1 MSTTEKT
8 GQAKGVSV
16 RGVNVSYGVVHVIR
30 DLDLEIAPGEF
41 IVLLGASG
49 CGKSTLL
56 SVIAGL
62 RDVSGGQIWIGNENV
77 TWHEPKDRD
86 IGMVFQSYALYPQMS
101 VRGNLSFGLR
111 MTGGDKALIEKRV
124 AEAADILQLNGLL
137 ERKPR
142 QLSGGQRQRVAIGR
156 ALVRQAGV
164 FLFDEP
170 LSNLDAKLRTELRGE
185 LKRLHKQLGTTMIF
199 VTHDQI
205 EALTLA
211 DRIAVME
218 GGVIRQI
225 GTPKE
230 IYRHPQNRFVA
241 GFIGSPGMNFFDG
254 EVQVDGGIA
263 RFVGRGFDL
272 PLAGYEAASGASLVP
287 TKAVLGLRP
296 EHVGTRLTGTAAF
309 TASSPVTSAEPMG
322 AETLLWARLGEE
334 PLSIRVDT
342 LQGFD
347 EASSITF
354 EIDPTLV
361 SLFDAKSGQ
370 RL

>member
-1 MSTTEKT
+1 MMNTVQKRK
-8 GQAKGVSV
+8 AKGVSV
-16 RGVNVSYGVVHVIR
+16 RKVRVSYGAVDVIR
-30 DLDLEIAPGEF
+30 EMDFEIEPGEF

-56 SVIAGL
+56 NVIAGL
-62 RDVSGGQIWIGNENV
+62 RDVTAGQIWIGGENV

-86 IGMVFQSYALYPQMS
+86 IGMVFQSYALYPQMT
-101 VRGNLSFGLR
+101 VKGNLSFGLR
-111 MTGGDKALIEKRV
+111 MTGVDRSVIESRV
-124 AEAADILQLNGLL
+124 SEAAEILHLDQLLD
-137 ERKPR
+137 RKPR

-156 ALVRQAGV
+156 ALVRQADV
-164 FLFDEP
+164 LLFDEP

-185 LKRLHKQLGTTMIF
+185 LKRLHRQLGTTMIF

-218 GGVIRQI
+218 GGVIRQF

-230 IYRHPQNRFVA
+230 IYRTPQNRFVA

-254 EVQVDGGIA
+254 EVHVRGQEA
-263 RFVGRGFDL
+263 RFAGKGFDL
-272 PLAGYEAASGASLVP
+272 PLVGYDFATP
-287 TKAVLGLRP
+287 TPKPGKATLGLRP
-296 EHVGTRLTGTAAF
+296 EHVGTRPSGKAPFQAT
-309 TASSPVTSAEPMG
+309 SPITSVEPMG
-322 AETLLWARLGEE
+322 AETLLWGRLGDDT
-334 PLSIRVDT
+334 LSIRVDT

-347 EASSITF
+347 EAKTINF
-354 EIDPTLV
+354 EIDPALI
-361 SLFDAKSGQ
+361 SLFDAGTGN

>member
-1 MSTTEKT
+1 MDNALKK
-8 GQAKGVSV
+8 GKAKGVSV
-16 RGVNVSYGVVHVIR
+16 RKVRVSYGAVHVIR
-30 DLDLEIAPGEF
+30 ELDFEIKPGEF

-62 RDVSGGQIWIGNENV
+62 RDVSGGQIWIGDENV

-86 IGMVFQSYALYPQMS
+86 IGMVFQSYALYPQMT

-111 MTGGDKALIEKRV
+111 MTGADKAVIDKRV
-124 AEAADILQLNGLL
+124 TEAAEILQLTALL

-156 ALVRQAGV
+156 ALVRHAGV

-254 EVQVDGGIA
+254 EVEVRSAEA
-263 RFVGRGFDL
+263 RFVGRGFEL
-272 PLAGYEAASGASLVP
+272 PLTGYDFATATPMAG
-287 TKAVLGLRP
+287 KAVLGLRP
-296 EHVGTRLTGTAAF
+296 EHVGTRLNGQSPF
-309 TASSPVTSAEPMG
+309 QASSTIASAETMG
-322 AETLLWARLGEE
+322 AETLLWGRLGED

-347 EASSITF
+347 EASRITF

-361 SLFDAKSGQ
+361 SLFDAATGQ

>member
-1 MSTTEKT
+1 MSNVTNGGRT
-8 GQAKGVSV
+8 KGVSV
-16 RGVNVSYGVVHVIR
+16 RNLIVSYGAVHVIR
-30 DLDLEIAPGEF
+30 NLNIEIAPGEF
-41 IVLLGASG
+41 VVLLGASG

-62 RDVSGGQIWIGNENV
+62 RDASGGQIWIGDENV

-86 IGMVFQSYALYPQMS
+86 IGMVFQSYALYPQMT

-111 MTGGDKALIEKRV
+111 MTGGDKATIERRV
-124 AEAADILQLNGLL
+124 AEAAEVLQLTHLL
-137 ERKPR
+137 DRKPR

-156 ALVRQAGV
+156 ALVRQASV

-170 LSNLDAKLRTELRGE
+170 LSNLDAKLRTELRSE
-185 LKRLHKQLGTTMIF
+185 LKRLHRQLGATMIF

-218 GGVIRQI
+218 GGRIRQF

-241 GFIGSPGMNFFDG
+241 GFIGSPGMNFYDG
-254 EVQVDGGIA
+254 EVTVSGGKA
-263 RFVGRGFDL
+263 RFAGKGFEL
-272 PLAGYEAASGASLVP
+272 PMEGYQFATAPSAT
-287 TKAVLGLRP
+287 TKAVLGIRP
-296 EHVGTRLTGTAAF
+296 EHIGTRLSGKLPFRATTPI
-309 TASSPVTSAEPMG
+309 SSVEPMG
-322 AETLLWARLGEE
+322 AETLLWGRLGEA

-342 LQGFD
+342 LQGLD
-347 EASSITF
+347 EAPTVEF
-354 EIDPTLV
+354 EIDPALV
-361 SLFDAKSGQ
+361 SLFDAGSGE

>member
-1 MSTTEKT
+1 MSNTNTSRRT
-8 GQAKGVSV
+8 KGVSV
-16 RGVNVSYGVVHVIR
+16 RNLNVSYGSVHVIR
-30 DLDLEIAPGEF
+30 DLNIEIAPGEF

-62 RDVSGGQIWIGNENV
+62 RDASGGQIWIGDENV

-86 IGMVFQSYALYPQMS
+86 IGMVFQSYALYPQMT

-111 MTGGDKALIEKRV
+111 MTGGDKATIDKRV
-124 AEAADILQLNGLL
+124 AEAAEVLQLTHLL
-137 ERKPR
+137 DRKPR

-156 ALVRQAGV
+156 ALVRQASV

-170 LSNLDAKLRTELRGE
+170 LSNLDAKLRTELRAE
-185 LKRLHKQLGTTMIF
+185 LKRLHKQLGATMIF

-218 GGVIRQI
+218 GGAIRQF

-241 GFIGSPGMNFFDG
+241 GFIGSPGMNFYDG
-254 EVQVDGGIA
+254 ELVLRDGA
-263 RFVGRGFDL
+263 AHFVGKGFDL
-272 PLAGYEAASGASLVP
+272 PLHGYEFAAGAVP
-287 TKAVLGLRP
+287 PPTGAVLGLRP
-296 EHVGTRLTGTAAF
+296 EHIGTRLTGTAPFKA
-309 TASSPVTSAEPMG
+309 TSPITSIEPMG
-322 AETLLWARLGEE
+322 AETLLWGQLGDE
-334 PLSIRVDT
+334 PLGIRVDS

-347 EASSITF
+347 EATSITF

>member
-1 MSTTEKT
+1 MENLSKKRN
-8 GQAKGVSV
+8 AKGVSV
-16 RGVNVSYGVVHVIR
+16 RKVRVAYGSVEVIR
-30 DLDLEIAPGEF
+30 ELDLEIAPREF

-62 RDVSGGQIWIGNENV
+62 RDVTSGQIWIGDENV

-86 IGMVFQSYALYPQMS
+86 IGMVFQSYALYPQMT

-111 MTGGDKALIEKRV
+111 MTGADKSVIDKRV
-124 AEAADILQLNGLL
+124 TEAAEILQLTALL

-156 ALVRQAGV
+156 ALVRQADV
-164 FLFDEP
+164 LLFDEP

-185 LKRLHKQLGTTMIF
+185 LKRLHKQLDTTMIF

-211 DRIAVME
+211 DRIAVMD

-230 IYRHPQNRFVA
+230 IYGRPQNRFVA

-254 EVQVDGGIA
+254 EVQVRKDGA
-263 RFVGRGFDL
+263 HFSGRGFDL
-272 PLAGYEAASGASLVP
+272 PLAGYGFANGTPVP
-287 TKAVLGLRP
+287 GKAVLGLRP
-296 EHVGTRLTGTAAF
+296 EHVGTRLTGKAPLQAV
-309 TASSPVTSAEPMG
+309 SPIVSVEPMG
-322 AETLLWARLGEE
+322 AETLLWGTLGED
-334 PLSIRVDT
+334 LISIRVDT

-354 EIDPTLV
+354 EVDPSLV
-361 SLFDAKSGQ
+361 SVFDAGNGE
-370 RL
+370 RI

>member
-1 MSTTEKT
+1 METAKKT
-8 GQAKGVSV
+8 RKAKGVSV
-16 RGVNVSYGVVHVIR
+16 RKVRVSYGTVQVIR
-30 DLDLEIAPGEF
+30 ELDFEIEPGEF

-62 RDVSGGQIWIGNENV
+62 RDVTAGQIWIGDQNV

-86 IGMVFQSYALYPQMS
+86 IGMVFQSYALYPQMT

-111 MTGGDKALIEKRV
+111 MTGADKSVIDKRV
-124 AEAADILQLNGLL
+124 AEAAEILQLTALL

-156 ALVRQAGV
+156 ALVRQADV
-164 FLFDEP
+164 LLFDEP

-185 LKRLHKQLGTTMIF
+185 LKRLHQQLGTTMIF

-211 DRIAVME
+211 DRIAVMD

-254 EVQVDGGIA
+254 EIQVRDGA
-263 RFVGRGFDL
+263 AFFAGRGFDL
-272 PLAGYEAASGASLVP
+272 PLTGYTFATAAPKPGR
-287 TKAVLGLRP
+287 AVLGLRP
-296 EHVGTRLTGTAAF
+296 EHVGTRLTGSTPFQAQ
-309 TASSPVTSAEPMG
+309 SPVTSVEPMG
-322 AETLLWARLGEE
+322 AETLLWGRLGDD

-347 EASSITF
+347 EATSITF
-354 EIDPTLV
+354 EIDPALV
-361 SLFDAKSGQ
+361 SLFDAETGQ